1 MRQQV
6 PLAIT
11 FIVGLFMAIQF
22 FVPHEFSAAFYNAGL
37 DWMIIIGI
45 FAMLLGIISLFRLHL
60 DKIRKRVPSWG
71 YSLIVII
78 SYLVTVVAGL
88 GWGIEQGTPLLW
100 IYNAIVVSIQSTMFA
115 LLAFFI
121 ASAAYR
127 AFRAHSIMA
136 TILLITAVVVM
147 LGRVPIGEYI
157 SIGPLHIPAVSDWFL
172 NVPNLAAKRAIT
184 IGVGLGA
191 AAMSL
196 KIILGIERTY
206 LGGGD

>member
-1 MRQQV
+1 MRQQL

-11 FIVGLFMAIQF
+11 FIVGFFMAVQF
-22 FVPHEFSAAFYNAGL
+22 FIPHEFSQKFYETGL

-45 FAMLLGIISLFRLHL
+45 FALGLGIVSLFRLHWV
-60 DKIRKRVPSWG
+60 KIQRRRENWP
-71 YSLIVII
+71 YSIVVIV
-78 SYLVTVVAGL
+78 SFVVTCFVGFV
-88 GWGIEQGTPLLW
+88 WGIEQTAPLTQ
-100 IYNAIVVSIQSTMFA
+100 IYNAVVVSIQATMFA

-127 AFRAHSIMA
+127 AFRAHSIIA

-157 SIGPLHIPAVSDWFL
+157 SSYIPIISDWFL

-206 LGGGD
+206 LGGE

>member
-6 PLAIT
+6 PLMIT
-11 FIVGLFMAIQF
+11 LIVGLFFAIQY
-22 FVPHEFSAAFYNAGL
+22 FVPHEFSLTFYNAGL

-45 FAMLLGIISLFRLHL
+45 FSLFLGILSLFRLHWG
-60 DKIRKRVPSWG
+60 KIQAKVPGWQ
-71 YSLIVII
+71 YSLVVIA
-78 SYLVTVVAGL
+78 SYMLTVIAGF
-88 GWGIEQGTPLLW
+88 WGIGQTSPVMWL
-100 IYNAIVVSIQSTMFA
+100 YNGIVVSIQSTMFA

-127 AFRAHSIMA
+127 AFRAHSIVA
-136 TILLITAVVVM
+136 TILLVTAVVVM
-147 LGRVPIGEYI
+147 LGRVPIGELI
-157 SIGPLHIPAVSDWFL
+157 SSKIPVVADWFL

-184 IGVGLGA
+184 IGVGLGS

-196 KIILGIERTY
+196 KIMLGIERTY